1 MRKYIVFLI
10 SLSICLLVGSSIYKV
25 YAMKGINDGYLVS
38 SHTTT
43 AIEREIQFNQELE
56 EINRESLL
64 RCIFQEKCLCKKS
77 RLS

>member
-1 MRKYIVFLI
+1 
-10 SLSICLLVGSSIYKV
+10 
-25 YAMKGINDGYLVS
+25 MKGINDGYLVS

-77 RLS
+77 RLSGL